1 MGILQF
7 KKMHFS
13 RVDSLEDVFEGKL
26 PELFCHNW
34 SDEAKEFYIKRHE
47 EGKRNTFVSCWS
59 MGDNE
64 SYAMWQIYAGKND
77 GVAICTTVDKLRR
90 SLGTVGYDIDIRK
103 INYIDYCKLRNEV
116 FDFTEE
122 QKRLLKE
129 SFYSCK
135 SIQYE
140 YEKEIRIIINCDGE
154 GSKFID
160 IPVNLDIMI
169 QSIYVNPFAHE
180 WFINLIREVVD
191 HYGLYDKPVLHSNIE
206 VKKSSK

>member
-1 MGILQF
+1 MGLAELMGILQF

-26 PELFCHNW
+26 PESFYYNW
-34 SDEAKEFYIKRHE
+34 SEEAKEFYARRHE

-77 GVAICTTVDKLRR
+77 GVAICTTVDKLRK
-90 SLGTVGYDIDIRK
+90 SLEPVGYDIDIRR
-103 INYIDYCKLRNEV
+103 INYIDYCKLRNKV
-116 FDFTEE
+116 FDFTDE
-122 QKRLLKE
+122 QKRLLNE

-140 YEKEIRIIINCDGE
+140 YEKEIRVIINCYKE
-154 GSKFID
+154 
-160 IPVNLDIMI
+160 
-169 QSIYVNPFAHE
+169 QSE
-180 WFINLIREVVD
+180 FINVPVILI
-191 HYGLYDKPVLHSNIE
+191 
-206 VKKSSK
+206 